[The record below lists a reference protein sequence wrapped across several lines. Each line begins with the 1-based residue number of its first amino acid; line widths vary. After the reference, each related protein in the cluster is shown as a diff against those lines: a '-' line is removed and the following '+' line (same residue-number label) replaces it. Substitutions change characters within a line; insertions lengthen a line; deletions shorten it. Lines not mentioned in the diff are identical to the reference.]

1 MVIFEEQLIPIAMT
15 SKKKKKTPPPESTR
29 EKDLKEQEYT
39 DKGTIYEEDE
49 FQQYPEVRD
58 EKGIEAGKER
68 NERKL

>member
-1 MVIFEEQLIPIAMT
+1 MT
-15 SKKKKKTPPPESTR
+15 SKKKKKIPPPDADK

-39 DKGTIYEEDE
+39 DHGTIHEDDE